1 MRKSTMFEISMN
13 VATYVWQVPS
23 TNADQQLTIKTRK
36 HAGLQ
41 KKPDDQ
47 LQAILELPN
56 AESITLKTNVPKVS

>member
-1 MRKSTMFEISMN
+1 MFEISMN

-23 TNADQQLTIKTRK
+23 TNADQQLTIKIRK
-36 HAGLQ
+36 HADLQ

>member
-13 VATYVWQVPS
+13 VATYVQQVPS

-36 HAGLQ
+36 HADLQ